1 MQKVPVRIWLVV
13 LAGSAILL
21 LALGGRSSYGVFI
34 RPMTLDLGWSR
45 EFFALVIGIQ
55 NIVWGV
61 AQPVVGGLADRFGP
75 RRTLAVAGLVYAG
88 GIWLSAASTS
98 QIAFTWGTG
107 FMVGMGL
114 AGLGFSVVLPAV
126 ARMVTPEQRSTVMG
140 IGTAFTSLGQF
151 IMVPLGQG
159 FIQAYGWPV
168 ALTLIGGMIA
178 VSVVLAQALPGRT
191 PEATGPRQSLGHA
204 LREAAGHSGFILLTA
219 GYFVCGFHVT
229 FVGIHLTP
237 YLADKGIAPDL
248 QAWPLALIG
257 LANVFGCLLAGR
269 LGDRF
274 RQKHL
279 LAGLYG
285 LRAVVVLWFLFTPVT
300 FASAVIFALAFGLLW
315 LSTVPL
321 TTALVGRIF
330 GLAHLGTLSGIAF
343 LGHQV
348 GAILG
353 VWLGGA
359 VFDATGSYDLVWW
372 ACIGLGLLA
381 AALNAPIDD
390 RTIRREERM
399 AQERTA
405 VA

>member
-1 MQKVPVRIWLVV
+1 MRAIPLRIWLVV

-21 LALGGRSSYGVFI
+21 LALGTRSSYGVFI

-55 NIVWGV
+55 NIIWGL
-61 AQPVVGGLADRFGP
+61 AQPIVGGLSDRFGP
-75 RRTLAVAGLVYAG
+75 RRTLAVAGLIYAG

-126 ARMVTPEQRSTVMG
+126 ARMVSAEQRSFVMG

-159 FIQAYGWPV
+159 FIQAYGWPIALAVIGAMV
-168 ALTLIGGMIA
+168 AT
-178 VSVVLAQALPGRT
+178 SVLLAQALPART
-191 PEATGPRQSLGHA
+191 PDAGGHQQSLGSA
-204 LREAAGHSGFILLTA
+204 LREAGGHSGFLLLTA

-237 YLADKGIAPDL
+237 FLADQGVPPEL

-257 LANVFGCLLAGR
+257 LANVFGCLLAG
-269 LGDRF
+269 
-274 RQKHL
+274 
-279 LAGLYG
+279 
-285 LRAVVVLWFLFTPVT
+285 P
-300 FASAVIFALAFGLLW
+300 FGLLW

-321 TTALVGRIF
+321 TTSLVSRIF
-330 GLAHLGTLSGIAF
+330 GLTHLGTLSGIAF

-390 RTIRREERM
+390 RTIRREERK
-399 AQERTA
+399 AAERTA

>member
-1 MQKVPVRIWLVV
+1 MRQVPARTWLVL

-21 LALGGRSSYGVFI
+21 LALGTRSSYGVFI

-55 NIVWGV
+55 NIVWGL
-61 AQPVVGGLADRFGP
+61 AQPVVGGLADRYGP

-126 ARMVTPEQRSTVMG
+126 ARMVSAEQRSFVMG

-159 FIQAYGWPV
+159 FIQAYGWPI
-168 ALTLIGGMIA
+168 ALTVIGAMVA
-178 VSVVLAQALPGRT
+178 TSVLLAQALPART
-191 PEATGPRQSLGHA
+191 PDAGGHQQSLGSA
-204 LREAAGHSGFILLTA
+204 LREAGGHSGFLLLTA

-237 YLADKGIAPDL
+237 FLADKGVPPEL

-269 LGDRF
+269 LGDRH
-274 RQKHL
+274 RQKNL
-279 LAGLYG
+279 LAWLYG
-285 LRAVVVLWFLFTPVT
+285 LRAVVVLWFLFTPVS
-300 FASAVIFALAFGLLW
+300 FGSAVIFALAFGLLW

-321 TTALVGRIF
+321 TTSLVSRIF
-330 GLAHLGTLSGIAF
+330 GLTHLGTLSGIAF

-359 VFDATGSYDLVWW
+359 VFDATGSYDVVWW

-390 RTIRREERM
+390 RTIRREERK
-399 AQERTA
+399 ATERTA

>member
-1 MQKVPVRIWLVV
+1 MKPIPLRIWLVV

-21 LALGGRSSYGVFI
+21 LALGARSSYGVFL

-45 EFFALVIGIQ
+45 EFFALAIGIQ
-55 NIVWGV
+55 NIVWGL

-75 RRTLAVAGLVYAG
+75 RRTLVAAGLIYAG

-107 FMVGMGL
+107 FMVGVGL

-126 ARMVTPEQRSTVMG
+126 ARLVTAEQRSTVMG

-168 ALTLIGGMIA
+168 ALALIGGMIA
-178 VSVVLAQALPGRT
+178 ASVLLAQALPGKA
-191 PEATGPRQSLGHA
+191 EAPSGPQQSLAHA

-237 YLADKGIAPDL
+237 YLADQGIPPDL

-257 LANVFGCLLAGR
+257 LANVAGCLVAGR
-269 LGDRF
+269 LGDRY

-279 LAGLYG
+279 LAWLYG
-285 LRAVVVLWFLFTPVT
+285 LRAVVVLWFLFTPVS
-300 FASAVIFALAFGLLW
+300 FGSAVVFALAFGLLW

-330 GLAHLGTLSGIAF
+330 GLTHLGTLSGIAF

-390 RTIRREERM
+390 RTIQREQRP
-399 AQERTA
+399 APERTA